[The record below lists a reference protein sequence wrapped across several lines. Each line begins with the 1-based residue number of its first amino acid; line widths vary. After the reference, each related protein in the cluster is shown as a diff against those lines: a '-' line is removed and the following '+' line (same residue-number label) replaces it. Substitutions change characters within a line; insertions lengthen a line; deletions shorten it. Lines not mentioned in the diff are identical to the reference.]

1 MAVSNSWIGSE
12 STQAPS
18 HSEAD
23 LLGIIR
29 AFFAARVGLP
39 AAHYAV
45 RPIGVAF
52 KIVQRHQKRDD
63 EVDGG

>member
-12 STQAPS
+12 STQA

-29 AFFAARVGLP
+29 AFLAARIGRP

-52 KIVQRHQKRDD
+52 KIVQRQQKRGD

>member
-29 AFFAARVGLP
+29 AFLAARIGRP

-52 KIVQRHQKRDD
+52 KIVRRQQKRGDA
-63 EVDGG
+63 VDGG